1 VRYYRE
7 FCIASSFTFLPVYR
21 WTANGTFAQYIMAPK
36 NAWGMALLIAMDVL
50 YLFSTPFWRK
60 HAYNVFIWSHTLSVL
75 VIIPAVSP
83 SLPLRDTR
91 THTRSCLNTAIPRYT
106 CTSRHYGFMP

>member
-1 VRYYRE
+1 MRSYSE
-7 FCIASSFTFLPVYR
+7 FRIAPFIHLLSAVYR

-36 NAWGMALLIAMDVL
+36 NAWGMAMLVAMDVL
-50 YLFSTPFWRK
+50 YVFSTPFWRK

-83 SLPLRDTR
+83 LPP
-91 THTRSCLNTAIPRYT
+91 SIA
-106 CTSRHYGFMP
+106 